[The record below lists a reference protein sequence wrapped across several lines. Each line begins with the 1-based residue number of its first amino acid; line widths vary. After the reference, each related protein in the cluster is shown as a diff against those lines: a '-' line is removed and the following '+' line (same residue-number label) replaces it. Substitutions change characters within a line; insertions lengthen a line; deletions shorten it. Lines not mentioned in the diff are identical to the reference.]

1 MSQMTTISDRLLID
15 SRRGVVSYRGVE
27 VRLSNQK
34 LRLCEILN
42 TSYPE
47 ILTKAQ
53 LIHGMFGHRND
64 GGPENAGSILKLYI
78 FNLRAD
84 LAITGARIVNTLGHG
99 YRLELPK

>member
-1 MSQMTTISDRLLID
+1 MTTISDRLLID

-53 LIHGMFGHRND
+53 LIHGMFGHRSD